1 VHIAYSVEDIVR
13 FVGEGRSEGHAAQ
26 PVSGIAALK
35 QAKPGD
41 LAFLGNL
48 KYRADI
54 ATCRASVILLP
65 DDFDGHPAPGQAFIR
80 LPKPSLA
87 LARICREVERLLFPK
102 PAPGVHPSAVVH
114 PSAQIDSA
122 AHVGP
127 LCVVEAGARVAA
139 GAVLQAQVFLGREAV
154 VGLDSWLMPQVT
166 VQAYCT
172 IGQRVRLHSGVVL
185 GADGFGYDT
194 NKEGVHEKVPQ
205 IGRVVIED
213 DVEIGANTTVDRAR
227 FNETRVGEGTKIDN
241 LTQVGHNV
249 IIGKNCIVAALV
261 GISGSTILEDGVV
274 IGGQGG
280 LAGHLRIGKGSM
292 IGGQSG
298 VIHDLPP
305 GSQVR
310 DSPSMPYMVAQKV
323 HILKSRLPELFKRV
337 GILEET
343 LAQLESR
350 PGLSHGHKKSE

>member
-1 VHIAYSVEDIVR
+1 MLRCRLIARSV
-13 FVGEGRSEGHAAQ
+13 SAC
-26 PVSGIAALK
+26 
-35 QAKPGD
+35 
-41 LAFLGNL
+41 AF
-48 KYRADI
+48 
-54 ATCRASVILLP
+54 TP
-65 DDFDGHPAPGQAFIR
+65 
-80 LPKPSLA
+80 
-87 LARICREVERLLFPK
+87 E
-102 PAPGVHPSAVVH
+102 
-114 PSAQIDSA
+114 
-122 AHVGP
+122 
-127 LCVVEAGARVAA
+127 
-139 GAVLQAQVFLGREAV
+139 
-154 VGLDSWLMPQVT
+154 
-166 VQAYCT
+166 
-172 IGQRVRLHSGVVL
+172 VVL

-249 IIGKNCIVAALV
+249 VIGKNCIVAALV
-261 GISGSTILEDGVV
+261 GISGSTTLEDGVV

-337 GILEET
+337 GTIEDT

-350 PGLSHGHKKSE
+350 APNAPNPKKPE